1 MVPIR
6 SAPLILNSTLP
17 PIPPL
22 PLSIL
27 NNVPCCALFKI
38 ISPLLALIILWS
50 PRVELP
56 PTIPPC
62 SNVDKAAVKPA
73 NVTSAAAIAAAG
85 PPAAAVAAAVAAAA
99 FFAAFATAT

>member
-1 MVPIR
+1 MVPTR

-27 NNVPCCALFKI
+27 NNVPCCALFRI
-38 ISPLLALIILWS
+38 ISPVFALMMFLS

-62 SNVDKAAVKPA
+62 SNAAKAAVIPT
-73 NVTSAAAIAAAG
+73 NVDSVAAIAASG
-85 PPAAAVAAAVAAAA
+85 PPAAAVTAAAAAAA
-99 FFAAFATAT
+99 FFAASATTR